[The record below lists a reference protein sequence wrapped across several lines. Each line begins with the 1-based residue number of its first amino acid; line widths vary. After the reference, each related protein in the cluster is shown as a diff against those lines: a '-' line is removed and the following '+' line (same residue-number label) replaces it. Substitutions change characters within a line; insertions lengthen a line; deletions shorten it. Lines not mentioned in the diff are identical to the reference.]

1 MLGVIY
7 IALETSASSVL
18 VMLVFKR
25 YFLHSTK
32 WDDRT
37 VVLLCRM
44 MTDNFIPQACIL
56 RADLAEGKKKK
67 EAEKKSDFFF
77 IGLHKVDCFYS
88 LNSFALWLYS
98 MGFKT
103 TLC

>member
-7 IALETSASSVL
+7 IALETSASSAL
-18 VMLVFKR
+18 VMLGFKR

-44 MTDNFIPQACIL
+44 MTDNFMPQACVL
-56 RADLAEGKKKK
+56 RADLAEEKQKKRSRK
-67 EAEKKSDFFF
+67 
-77 IGLHKVDCFYS
+77 IYLT
-88 LNSFALWLYS
+88 SFL
-98 MGFKT
+98 
-103 TLC
+103 